1 MKRNKRLI
9 ILLAVLAVISAATFA
24 LSRYEQKQEQIKL
37 SEQVLLEIPFTSVRS
52 FSWTYA
58 GEETGLGFQQDE
70 NGWSYQD
77 DAAFPVSESALMNV
91 IGHFSSFNVSF
102 TIENVDNYSQYGL
115 DEPDCTISI
124 ETEDSSYTMKL
135 GDYSQ
140 MDQLRYI
147 DIGDGNVYLAAEDP
161 GTWLE
166 YTLSDFLLHDD
177 TPDLDEVV
185 DVTFTGKE
193 NYTVIH
199 QEDNGLSYSD
209 EDEYLIDGSNRVL
222 DSANMQE
229 YLSTITAL
237 ELSNFVT
244 YNATE
249 EELAARG
256 LAEPELTVTVRY
268 EDGKDEIR
276 SCTLHIG
283 SAEDPDN
290 TDEQIGYIRVGD
302 SSIIYQLESI
312 DYAILSAAGYDDL
325 RHQQLFWGDFS
336 QVTQLDLTLE
346 GKTHTLVYQ
355 REDANDDDSA
365 FKWFYDQQIADI
377 TNVQSALEALSADSF
392 TSESPSK
399 DEEIGVTL
407 HLDNENF
414 PTVEIRL
421 YRYDGS
427 QCLAVVDGDPVS
439 LVSRSS
445 VMDLVEAVQAIV
457 LN

>member
-1 MKRNKRLI
+1 MKRTKRLI
-9 ILLAVLAVISAATFA
+9 ILLAVLVVISAATFA

-52 FSWTYA
+52 FSWAYA
-58 GEETGLGFQQDE
+58 GEETGLCFLQDE

-77 DAAFPVSESALMNV
+77 DTAFPVSESALMNV
-91 IGHFSSFNVSF
+91 IGHFSSFKVSF

-124 ETEDSSYTMKL
+124 ETDNGSYTMKL

-161 GTWLE
+161 GTWFE
-166 YTLSDFLLHDD
+166 YTLTDFLLHDD
-177 TPDLDEVV
+177 TPNFDDVV
-185 DVTFTGKE
+185 DITFTGKE
-193 NYTVIH
+193 NYTVVYR
-199 QEDNGLSYSD
+199 EDSGLSYSD

-229 YLSTITAL
+229 YLNTITAL
-237 ELSNFVT
+237 GLSNFVT

-249 EELAARG
+249 EELTACG
-256 LAEPELTVTVRY
+256 LTEPELTVTVRY
-268 EDGKDEIR
+268 EDGKDEIL
-276 SCTLHIG
+276 SCTLYIG

-290 TDEQIGYIRVGD
+290 ADEKIGYVRIGD
-302 SSIIYQLESI
+302 SGIIYQLDSV

-325 RHQQLFWGDFS
+325 RHQQLYWGDFS
-336 QVTQLDLTLE
+336 EVTQLDLTLE
-346 GKTHTLVYQ
+346 DQTHTLVYQ
-355 REDANDDDSA
+355 REDANDDESA
-365 FKWFYDQQIADI
+365 FKWFYGEQTTDI
-377 TNVQSALEALSADSF
+377 TDVQSALEALSADSF
-392 TSESPSK
+392 TSEQPSK
-399 DEEIGVTL
+399 EEEISIVI
-407 HLDNENF
+407 HLNNENF
-414 PTVEIRL
+414 PTVELRL

-427 QCLAVVDGDPVS
+427 ACLAVVDGDPVS

-445 VMDLVEAVQAIV
+445 VMALVEAVQAIV

>member
-1 MKRNKRLI
+1 MKRNKRLL
-9 ILLAVLAVISAATFA
+9 ILLAVLAVISAATLA

-37 SEQVLLEIPFTSVRS
+37 SDQVLLEIPFASVRS

-58 GEETGLGFQQDE
+58 GEETGLCFLQDE

-77 DAAFPVSESALMNV
+77 DAAFPVSESKLMNV
-91 IGHFSSFNVSF
+91 IGHFSSFAVSF
-102 TIENVDNYSQYGL
+102 TIENVEDYGQYGL
-115 DEPDCTISI
+115 DDAACTIHI
-124 ETEDSSYTMKL
+124 ETDDSSYTMKL

-166 YTLSDFLLHDD
+166 YTLSDLILHDD
-177 TPDLDEVV
+177 TPGFENVV
-185 DVTFTGKE
+185 DVTFAGKE
-193 NYTVIH
+193 NYTVVYR
-199 QEDNGLSYSD
+199 ENNGLSYSD
-209 EDEYLIDGSNRVL
+209 EDEYLIEGSNRVL

-229 YLSTITAL
+229 YLNTVTAL
-237 ELSNFVT
+237 DLLNFVT

-249 EELAARG
+249 EELAACG

-268 EDGKDEIR
+268 EEGNDEIL

-283 SAEDPDN
+283 SAEDPEN
-290 TDEQIGYIRVGD
+290 AEEQLSYVRIGD
-302 SSIIYQLESI
+302 SGIIYQLDSI

-325 RHQQLFWGDFS
+325 RHKQLFWGDFS

-346 GKTHTLVYQ
+346 GKTHTLIYQ
-355 REDANDDDSA
+355 REDANDEDSA
-365 FKWFYDQQIADI
+365 FKWFYGEEIADI

-392 TSESPSK
+392 TDEPPSK
-399 DEEIGVTL
+399 DEEIAVTL
-407 HLDNENF
+407 HLDNESF
-414 PTVEIRL
+414 PTVEVRL
-421 YRYDGS
+421 YRYDGTL
-427 QCLAVVDGDPVS
+427 CLAVVDGDPVS

-445 VMDLVEAVQAIV
+445 VMDLVESVQAIV
-457 LN
+457 LS